1 MLAIGDWLGMVN
13 RCEHLLGMPAL
24 ISGEVLARIMRT
36 VERVALSNAAVLIVG
51 ESGVGK
57 EVIARALHQ
66 HSSRNG
72 MPWVDINVAAFPEH
86 LVESE
91 LFGYDKG
98 AFSGADSS
106 KPGLFELANGGTL
119 LLDEVGDLDP
129 KMQVKLLRVLD
140 GVPYYRLGGVKKV
153 KVDVRI
159 VASTNRCLE
168 AAMSEGRFRSD
179 LFHRLNHVRI
189 EVPPLRERQ
198 EEIVP
203 LAEFFLHG
211 HDSSLSLTKEAQDVL
226 LRYSW
231 PGNLRELK
239 NVVTGC
245 AILAS
250 GDTIGVDDLP
260 AAVRGGPRVPEQ
272 KRSYRLD
279 VLEQQTI
286 DEVLSVTGG
295 HHGKA
300 AELLGISSRTLSRKL
315 KVYAADYAFQNSV
328 A

>member
-1 MLAIGDWLGMVN
+1 
-13 RCEHLLGMPAL
+13 MPAL
-24 ISGEVLARIMRT
+24 ISGEVLAGIMRT
-36 VERVALSNAAVLIVG
+36 VERVALSDAAVLILG

-66 HSSRNG
+66 HSARSNK
-72 MPWVDINVAAFPEH
+72 PWVDINVAAFPEH

-98 AFSGADSS
+98 AFSGADCA
-106 KPGLFELANGGTL
+106 KPGLFELAEGGTL
-119 LLDEVGDLDP
+119 FLDEVGELDP

-140 GVPYYRLGGVKKV
+140 GVPYYRLGGVRKV

-159 VASTNRCLE
+159 VAATNRCLE
-168 AAMSEGRFRSD
+168 ASVSEGKFRSD
-179 LFHRLNHVRI
+179 LFHRLNHIRI
-189 EVPPLRERQ
+189 EVPPLRERR
-198 EEIVP
+198 EEVVP
-203 LAEFFLHG
+203 LAEFFLQSQ
-211 HDSSLSLTKEAQDVL
+211 DPSLSLSKDAQEVL
-226 LRYSW
+226 RHYSW

-245 AILAS
+245 AILAN
-250 GDTIGVDDLP
+250 GDTIGVEDLP

-272 KRSYRLD
+272 KRTYRLD
-279 VLEQQTI
+279 ALEQQMI
-286 DEVLSVTGG
+286 DEVLSMTGG

-300 AELLGISSRTLSRKL
+300 AELLGISSRTLTRKL
-315 KVYAADYAFQNSV
+315 KVYATDYACQNSV

>member
-1 MLAIGDWLGMVN
+1 
-13 RCEHLLGMPAL
+13 MPAL
-24 ISGEVLARIMRT
+24 ISGEVLAGIMRT
-36 VERVALSNAAVLIVG
+36 VERVASSDAAVLILG

-66 HSSRNG
+66 HSSRNSK
-72 MPWVDINVAAFPEH
+72 PWVDINVAAFPEH

-98 AFSGADSS
+98 AFSGADSA
-106 KPGLFELANGGTL
+106 KPGLFELADGETL
-119 LLDEVGDLDP
+119 FLDEVGELDP
-129 KMQVKLLRVLD
+129 KMQVKLLSVLD
-140 GVPYYRLGGVKKV
+140 GVPYYRLGGGSKI

-168 AAMSEGRFRSD
+168 ASISDGKFRGD

-189 EVPPLRERQ
+189 EVPPLRERR
-198 EEIVP
+198 EEVIP
-203 LAEFFLHG
+203 LAEFFLHR
-211 HDSSLSLTKEAQDVL
+211 HDPSLSLSKEAQEAL
-226 LRYSW
+226 QHYSW

-245 AILAS
+245 AILTDGA
-250 GDTIGVDDLP
+250 TIGVEELP
-260 AAVRGGPRVPEQ
+260 AAIRGSARVAEQ
-272 KRSYRLD
+272 RRSYRLD
-279 VLEQQTI
+279 ALEQQTI

-295 HHGKA
+295 HHRKA

-315 KVYAADYAFQNSV
+315 KAYATDYAPQHSV

>member
-1 MLAIGDWLGMVN
+1 MTSHCEDMLGLS
-13 RCEHLLGMPAL
+13 AL
-24 ISGEVLARIMRT
+24 ISGEAISGIMRT
-36 VERVALSNAAVLIVG
+36 VTRVALSDAAVLILG

-57 EVIARALHQ
+57 EVIARALHK
-66 HSSRNG
+66 HSLRNG
-72 MPWVDINVAAFPEH
+72 MPWVDINVAALPEH

-98 AFSGADSS
+98 AFSGADSA
-106 KPGLFELANGGTL
+106 KPGLFELAHGGTL
-119 LLDEVGDLDP
+119 FLDEVGELDP

-140 GVPYYRLGGVKKV
+140 GVPYYRLGGVKKI

-168 AAMSEGRFRSD
+168 EAISNGRFRSD

-189 EVPPLRERQ
+189 VVPPLRERRD
-198 EEIVP
+198 EVIP
-203 LAEFFLHG
+203 LAEFFLRS
-211 HDSSLSLTKEAQDVL
+211 HDPGLSLSREAQEAL
-226 LRYSW
+226 QRYSW

-245 AILAS
+245 AILAN
-250 GDTIGVDDLP
+250 GATIGEDDLP
-260 AAVRGGPRVPEQ
+260 AAVRGSPRVPEQ
-272 KRSYRLD
+272 RRSYRLD
-279 VLEQQTI
+279 ALEQQTI

-295 HHGKA
+295 HHRKA

-315 KVYAADYAFQNSV
+315 KVHGTDYSPQKSLA
-328 A
+328 

>member
-1 MLAIGDWLGMVN
+1 MTSHL
-13 RCEHLLGMPAL
+13 EHLLGMPAL
-24 ISGEVLARIMRT
+24 ISGEVLAGIMRT
-36 VERVALSNAAVLIVG
+36 AERAASSDAAVLILG

-57 EVIARALHQ
+57 EVIARALHH
-66 HSSRNG
+66 HSARSNK
-72 MPWVDINVAAFPEH
+72 PWVDINVAAFPEH

-98 AFSGADSS
+98 AFSGADCT

-119 LLDEVGDLDP
+119 FLDEVGELDP

-140 GVPYYRLGGVKKV
+140 GVPYYRLGGVRKV
-153 KVDVRI
+153 QVDVRI
-159 VASTNRCLE
+159 VAATNRCLE
-168 AAMSEGRFRSD
+168 ASIAEGKFRGD
-179 LFHRLNHVRI
+179 LFHRLNHIRI

-198 EEIVP
+198 EEVVP
-203 LAEFFLHG
+203 LAEFFLHSQ
-211 HDSSLSLTKEAQDVL
+211 DPSLSLSKEAQEVL
-226 LRYSW
+226 RHYSW

-245 AILAS
+245 AILAN
-250 GDTIGVDDLP
+250 GDTISVEDLP

-272 KRSYRLD
+272 KRTYRLD
-279 VLEQQTI
+279 ALEQQMI

-300 AELLGISSRTLSRKL
+300 AELLGISSRTLTRKL
-315 KVYAADYAFQNSV
+315 KVYATDYACQDGV